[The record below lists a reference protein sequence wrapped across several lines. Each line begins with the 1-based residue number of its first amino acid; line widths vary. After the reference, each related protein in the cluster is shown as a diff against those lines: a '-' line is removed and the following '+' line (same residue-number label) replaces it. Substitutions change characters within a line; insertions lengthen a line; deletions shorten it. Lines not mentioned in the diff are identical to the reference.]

1 MNKIYNTIN
10 PKTKQS
16 VIIRNER
23 PNEQSEVENIVRE
36 AFWNVYRPGCLEHY
50 VLHCLRQHPD
60 FVPELNLVMEL
71 EGKIIGQVVFCRSKL
86 DLTNGSTLPLLTFGP
101 ISIAPGFKRQGY
113 GLILL
118 EHALGLARE
127 MGVGA
132 LLIEGNID
140 FYGRAG
146 FAVAKNRGI
155 IYADDPEADYFLVK
169 ELIPGYL
176 QGVHGSYRDPQVYF
190 VDGGEADAFDKQF
203 VPKEKLRLPGQ
214 IF

>member
-1 MNKIYNTIN
+1 MNNIYITTN
-10 PKTKQS
+10 PKTNKS

-23 PNEQSEVENIVRE
+23 PEEEHEVENLVRE

-71 EGKIIGQVVFCRSKL
+71 DGKIIGQVVFCCSKL
-86 DLTNGSTLPLLTFGP
+86 DLQNGSTLSVQTFGP
-101 ISIAPGFKRQGY
+101 ISIAPEHKRKGY
-113 GLILL
+113 GLLLL
-118 EHALGLARE
+118 EHALELARE
-127 MGVGA
+127 KGIGA

-190 VDGGEADAFDKQF
+190 VDAGEADAFEKQF